1 MLTMSRC
8 ARSLIAVL
16 AAVAVLHA
24 PLARAEDVKDSKVA
38 AKEHFQ
44 RGTSY
49 YDLGRYAD
57 AIKEFEAAYELKND
71 PAFLYN
77 LAQSYRLAGDADQA
91 LHFYRTYLRYVP
103 KPANRAEIDERIK
116 ALEQQLAQKGTGTTQ
131 PPGPSVTVTSPP
143 PQGGITP
150 PPVTPV
156 TPVVPGTPGPTTPP
170 YVPPPTA
177 PPPTYGS
184 APPPVVGAPASSP
197 STEQARG
204 RKLQIAGMATAGG
217 GGLLFLIGIVEGLR
231 ARSASNDINAAA
243 AKGLA
248 YDPDVQ
254 SRGQSAETAQKWLLT
269 LGVLAGAGGAAL
281 WYYGRRVSAAAETT
295 SYRISFGPALST
307 NGGGAWLRVGF

>member
-1 MLTMSRC
+1 MSTMPRS
-8 ARSLIAVL
+8 ARSLIAVV
-16 AAVAVLHA
+16 AAVALLHA
-24 PLARAEDVKDSKVA
+24 TSARAQEAAKDSKAA

-77 LAQSYRLAGDADQA
+77 LAQSYRLAGDAEQA

-116 ALEQQLAQKGTGTTQ
+116 ALEQQLAQKGTTPTQ
-131 PPGPSVTVTSPP
+131 PPGPSVIVTSPP
-143 PQGGITP
+143 PPGGVAP
-150 PPVTPV
+150 PPVTPGPV
-156 TPVVPGTPGPTTPP
+156 TPPFVPPST
-170 YVPPPTA
+170 VPPPS
-177 PPPTYGS
+177 YGS
-184 APPPVVGAPASSP
+184 APPPVAAPPSSASA
-197 STEQARG
+197 EQARG
-204 RKLQIAGMATAGG
+204 RKLQMAGMVTAGG
-217 GGLLFLIGIVEGLR
+217 GGLLFLIGLVEGLR
-231 ARSASNDINAAA
+231 AQSASRDIEAAA
-243 AKGLA
+243 TKGLA
-248 YDPDVQ
+248 YDPAVQ
-254 SRGQSAETAQKWLLT
+254 ARGQSAETGQKWFLT

-307 NGGGAWLRVGF
+307 DGGGGWLRVSF

>member
-1 MLTMSRC
+1 MPTMPRR

-16 AAVAVLHA
+16 AAVALFQATSAHA
-24 PLARAEDVKDSKVA
+24 QDAAPGPGKETSKDSKAA

-116 ALEQQLAQKGTGTTQ
+116 ALELQLAQKGTSSTQ

-143 PQGGITP
+143 P
-150 PPVTPV
+150 
-156 TPVVPGTPGPTTPP
+156 PGTVT
-170 YVPPPTA
+170 
-177 PPPTYGS
+177 
-184 APPPVVGAPASSP
+184 
-197 STEQARG
+197 
-204 RKLQIAGMATAGG
+204 
-217 GGLLFLIGIVEGLR
+217 
-231 ARSASNDINAAA
+231 
-243 AKGLA
+243 
-248 YDPDVQ
+248 
-254 SRGQSAETAQKWLLT
+254 
-269 LGVLAGAGGAAL
+269 
-281 WYYGRRVSAAAETT
+281 
-295 SYRISFGPALST
+295 
-307 NGGGAWLRVGF
+307 